1 MNLFFS
7 LYRHLHY
14 LNEMKGYNMQNEVKI
29 TKQEKGVD
37 VHINGDIQLKDIE
50 ALTQNCSDG
59 SCGCSPIMMSKIKEI
74 KTSGQDGDVHITLTG
89 KELGTKEIESC
100 MSANACDCGF

>member
-1 MNLFFS
+1 MNPFFS
-7 LYRHLHY
+7 LNRHLSY
-14 LNEMKGYNMQNEVKI
+14 LTEMKGYNMQNEVKI
-29 TKQEKGVD
+29 TKLEKGVD
-37 VHINGDIQLKDIE
+37 VHISGDIQLKNIE

-89 KELGTKEIESC
+89 KELSTTEIESC
-100 MSANACDCGF
+100 VSTNACDCGF